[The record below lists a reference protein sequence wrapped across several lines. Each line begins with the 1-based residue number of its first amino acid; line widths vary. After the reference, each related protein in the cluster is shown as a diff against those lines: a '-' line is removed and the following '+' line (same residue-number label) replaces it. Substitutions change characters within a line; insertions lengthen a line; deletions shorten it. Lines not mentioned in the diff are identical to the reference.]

1 MNNDIYLVNKE
12 FENGKKLLK
21 TGFRN
26 DQPIALVE
34 NTLTDFE
41 KYIVAFYYEVEN
53 NNLTWGYGYYYD
65 DLDSANKAFEKVIN
79 GGNLAHEYETN
90 IEEQEKIL
98 QEEIFNFVDKVYKES
113 QQQRIDNDRGFSLEK
128 GKCNEFNKSYTIRGR
143 IGNLIYTIDGNSKR
157 EVIREF
163 NKIKE
168 DYNKKLETKKRK
180 DRGAR

>member
-1 MNNDIYLVNKE
+1 MNKKE
-12 FENGKKLLK
+12 NFENIDIRFKKLEPNDPMELAKLSAYISGVKFDGIFQNGKRVLK

-65 DLDSANKAFEKVIN
+65 DLESANKAFQKVIN
-79 GGNLAHEYETN
+79 GGNLAQEYETS
-90 IEEQEKIL
+90 IDEQEKIL

-113 QQQRIDNDRGFSLEK
+113 QQQIIDNNKDLSLEK
-128 GKCNEFNKSYTIRGR
+128 EKSERLDKFKDT
-143 IGNLIYTIDGNSKR
+143 
-157 EVIREF
+157 
-163 NKIKE
+163 
-168 DYNKKLETKKRK
+168 NKKLETEKKK

>member
-26 DQPIALVE
+26 DQQIALVE

-41 KYIVAFYYEVEN
+41 KYIVAFYYEIED

-65 DLDSANKAFEKVIN
+65 DLDSANKAFQKVIN
-79 GGNLAHEYETN
+79 GGNLAHEYEKN
-90 IEEQEKIL
+90 IGEQEKIL
-98 QEEIFNFVDKVYKES
+98 QEEILNFIDETYKKS
-113 QQQRIDNDRGFSLEK
+113 MHQRIDNDKDFSLEK
-128 GKCNEFNKSYTIRGR
+128 EKSEGF
-143 IGNLIYTIDGNSKR
+143 DK
-157 EVIREF
+157 F
-163 NKIKE
+163 KE
-168 DYNKKLETKKRK
+168 DYNKKLETKKKK